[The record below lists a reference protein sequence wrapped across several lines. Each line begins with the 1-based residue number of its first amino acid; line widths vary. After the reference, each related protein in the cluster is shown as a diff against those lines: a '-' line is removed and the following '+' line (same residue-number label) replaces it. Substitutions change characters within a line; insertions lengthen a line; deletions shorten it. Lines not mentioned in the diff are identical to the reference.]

1 MPKRAGQRREQH
13 TAGAATRVDGDYRRQ
28 RGSSTAAE
36 GATGVDRKLALLAT
50 KHHGVLARRQLT
62 ALGMTTAAIDH
73 RVHTGRLIV
82 VHRGIY
88 AVGHAALTERGRLRA
103 ALLAAGPSAILS
115 HRTAVALWRLTSSMP
130 PFVEVTVTKKG
141 PRSRPGLIVH
151 ETRRA
156 RDVRTLDS
164 LPVTAPLTTLVDLA
178 ASQPRHQ
185 LERLCAEA
193 LVLKLVTEQELD
205 EAGIVDPDLVAPT
218 RSKFERTFRGALR
231 KSGLAQ
237 PVTGHPIGR
246 YTADFAWPAE
256 RVIVEADGWAFH
268 GNRFAFEDDR
278 ARDAHLASRGWIVI
292 RVTWRRL
299 RHKPMLVMV
308 QLAQTLAQRASTP
321 VTPRRGPW
329 DLR

>member
-1 MPKRAGQRREQH
+1 
-13 TAGAATRVDGDYRRQ
+13 
-28 RGSSTAAE
+28 
-36 GATGVDRKLALLAT
+36 
-50 KHHGVLARRQLT
+50 
-62 ALGMTTAAIDH
+62 MTTAAIDH
-73 RVHTGRLIV
+73 RVRTGRLIV

-88 AVGHAALTERGRLRA
+88 GVGHAALTERGRLRA

-156 RDVRTLDS
+156 PEVRTLDS

-278 ARDAHLASRGWIVI
+278 ARDAHLAFRGWIVI

-321 VTPRRGPW
+321 VTPR
-329 DLR
+329 